1 MEIQNGKYTG
11 YSPYKGLYSK
21 SIHSSIY
28 YCFDCKHDVKES
40 STKEHEKTKEHIKN
54 VINCNNNIFIN
65 NTQQQ
70 LDKDNKDL
78 NDAKEFLRYLDDPYM
93 YDMENVI
100 FDDFNMIKKFEYIM
114 CKNGLDFLLVVE
126 DGEFEIYNQY
136 KFKTIKEQRKA
147 DKLFEKYCI

>member
-1 MEIQNGKYTG
+1 MEIQTEILKNCTRSRIKGMLRRKGIELDIIKYIHNNNIDIYEFITEKEK
-11 YSPYKGLYSK
+11 SKKISNYK
-21 SIHSSIY
+21 I
-28 YCFDCKHDVKES
+28 
-40 STKEHEKTKEHIKN
+40 
-54 VINCNNNIFIN
+54 NIFIN
-65 NTQQQ
+65 NAQKQ

-100 FDDFNMIKKFEYIM
+100 FDNFNMIKKFEYIM

-126 DGEFEIYNQY
+126 DGEFECFNQY

-147 DKLFEKYCI
+147 DELFEKYCI